1 MNPFGLL
8 YNEGLLFAEHCAKL
22 FIYSMSSSQNSYEVG
37 TIIPILQARKVSCL
51 ALRKLPKTTENKQ
64 ESSYLKSVSLTP
76 KLDPS
81 LSLQFIT
88 D

>member
-1 MNPFGLL
+1 MNPLGLL
-8 YNEGLLFAEHCAKL
+8 YNEGLLFAKHCDKL
-22 FIYSMSSSQNSYEVG
+22 FKYSMSSSQNSYEVG
-37 TIIPILQARKVSCL
+37 TIIPILQARKSSCL
-51 ALRKLPKTTENKQ
+51 ALRKLSKTADNKQ
-64 ESSYLKSVSLTP
+64 ESSYLQSVSLTP